1 MTSEFENIEE
11 EEVITEYEKAQ
22 NYVNEI
28 MYQDVYNSIKY
39 DEWSARE
46 YGEDKVD
53 TFDTAMSL
61 YEKGYRRE
69 VDTIEHILHKFDNCN
84 CTDRFFEA
92 LTELEKE
99 LEKLKGGNTSGT

>member
-1 MTSEFENIEE
+1 MTPEFENIEE
-11 EEVITEYEKAQ
+11 EKVITEYEKAQ

-28 MYQDVYNSIKY
+28 MYQDVYHSIKY

-53 TFDTAMSL
+53 TFDTAMNL

-69 VDTIEHILHKFDNCN
+69 IDVLEEVLDLIREDTGLP
-84 CTDRFFEA
+84 A
-92 LTELEKE
+92 LYAIISQRIITIKEKKNE
-99 LEKLKGGNTSGT
+99 S